1 MQTDEH
7 PGSYFQAGMT
17 KTNAAKKT
25 LTFINPDVEI
35 KDYCFDITTPDNYRT
50 LLT

>member
-1 MQTDEH
+1 MLVGLQT
-7 PGSYFQAGMT
+7 GMT

-50 LLT
+50 LLQ